1 MPRLDFTGRS
11 FNRERLFERG
21 RSMKRLIVL
30 ALVGLLMVCPSLL
43 FAAGASTTA
52 TCANYLGGTTRT
64 ITYSWV
70 GDDDGG
76 AVTSLTS
83 GSITCPGGTTGTTFV
98 QGYRLCGLETS
109 TTVAH
114 RPSDNYDLYLY
125 DSVGGDLMGKGGEN
139 RDENATEFGSP
150 GLLSGSTA
158 GVGCRSVTGAFTF
171 TLSGNSANS
180 AAGVA
185 TFFFEKP

>member
-1 MPRLDFTGRS
+1 
-11 FNRERLFERG
+11 
-21 RSMKRLIVL
+21 MKRLIAVII
-30 ALVGLLMVCPSLL
+30 VGLFMVGPVLV

-52 TCANYLGGTTRT
+52 TCSNILGGAVRT

-70 GDDDGG
+70 GDASGG
-76 AVTSLTS
+76 AVTSLAS
-83 GSITCPGGTTGTTFV
+83 GSITCQNTTGTNFV

-114 RPSDNYDLYLY
+114 RPTDNYDVYLY
-125 DSVGGDLMGKGGEN
+125 DNLNGDLMGKGGEN

-158 GVGCRSVTGAFTF
+158 GVGCRYVTGPFTF
-171 TLSGNSANS
+171 TLSGQSVDSAS
-180 AAGVA
+180 GVA

>member
-1 MPRLDFTGRS
+1 
-11 FNRERLFERG
+11 
-21 RSMKRLIVL
+21 MKRLIAVII
-30 ALVGLLMVCPSLL
+30 VGLFMVCPSFV

-52 TCANYLGGTTRT
+52 TCSNILGGTTRT

-76 AVTSLTS
+76 AVTSLAS
-83 GSITCPGGTTGTTFV
+83 DSITCPGGTTGTTFV
-98 QGYRLCGLETS
+98 QGYRLCGIETS
-109 TTVAH
+109 TTVAK
-114 RPSDNYDLYLY
+114 RPTDSYDIYLY
-125 DSVGGDLMGKGGEN
+125 DSLSGDLMGKGGEN
-139 RDENATEFGSP
+139 RDENATEFGNT

-158 GVGCRSVTGAFTF
+158 GVGCRVVTGPFTF
-171 TLSGNSANS
+171 TLTGQSVNS